1 MWQVHLM
8 ASSPV
13 HLLLLFL
20 LLAIGS
26 WTAVRF
32 IGKGL
37 ALLIS
42 ALTGNSIRCR
52 FIGLFRVKDVTVV
65 FKKGAIASLSVKEV
79 RFSFGHDVKPIS
91 GSWTRPSKLCMHL
104 LEVDIVLQGPR
115 PTSTKQKHQQMKIR
129 TQNKSGRG
137 IWRLVNSVA
146 RIFTLNV
153 ADITLRSLQV
163 PDLSLSLRSL
173 FISGYIE
180 GGASYLGVRA
190 ELGRFR
196 VSVTESIESRSSP
209 LQRTLGL
216 LWRPPSQADFHVI
229 NVVHLLTDFR
239 FFHHKDA
246 GILLQTVD
254 VECGAIIVQATD
266 RLLDIAVKRAPKPPI
281 PESSINDSQPTEAG
295 QSRARHPFHLP
306 DQVKVKLP
314 TIKMQCEHRQAGLSA
329 TCLLLMVEMQ
339 MCLRSRLGEDTVGNL
354 QWPVQLS
361 CSSFQITH
369 SGVDS
374 PLCSAKLTLEAL
386 ISNSIEDDMMKLQV
400 EASIEGLGVC
410 AQVAHLEPWLKVIV
424 DELRARRATITVKEN
439 RTPKS
444 RQTIARKPFLWDCT
458 LVLPG
463 AVGQVVGWNG
473 GCLYMATWQN
483 THLYF
488 DSHEADGATSFQL
501 NTSELTLKTA
511 CCTCN
516 RELGSDGCSL
526 KHDRQGL
533 VEVLNLKNLILQKG
547 ANNAEGLE
555 LDEGLSHGQTTE
567 LKVDSAG
574 LSIYVDFAIV
584 KSVVELVTSLHVYQ
598 KSHLRGLHKKGRGV
612 LKTGTHGPTKSTS
625 SAGLLTVHMKVI
637 AVHVTWPI
645 ERPEARIPDP
655 KKVNFGSMGGEVLF
669 THTPDGKP
677 RVAVISLANKKGI
690 EMPSLKTKLLMQCA
704 EIKYEQGQGD
714 GSKSCCMQCLH
725 TSYQEFDVKE
735 QLLEDVSLLTVQ
747 KADIAFHKLHEGQ
760 QPPVNILIGTIGLQG
775 RWEPD
780 MHIFFYQLHL
790 DIKALLQYRRA
801 RLAESTTMAPYADIA
816 AGDSARASSKTGTGQ
831 IDENLLGEHLD
842 MPATAASHSI
852 DTEGHSQAKKALVVA
867 VDLEETVIQVAAGD
881 GVEVVVTMQ
890 STFSEDARVGL
901 LLEGLQVSI
910 NRATLLS
917 SKVLQISK
925 LPATPSSWSG
935 SPLPPGYP
943 CTGEGQGFAGEHAGL
958 EHGMAVSDY
967 ILQTTGLRFVMPWRL
982 ELRAVE
988 DSVEDMWRCLKIAMA
1003 AQRLARPLPAKKAK
1017 DAVHILSRQP
1027 VRKGSWRIKL
1037 RDLSMEIEE
1046 EPIQGWLDQH
1056 NRLLKKEVQQ
1066 LVVREALLDERT
1078 KESGSGPHAGSSSPA
1093 ILEVDGVNTD
1103 IKQDT
1108 SYAPH
1113 LPVSSNES
1121 AYRNSAAAVAQDIDA
1136 LRYVTPDVLDEQQ
1149 PDVLGSKSLRDGN
1162 HESSKLWK
1170 SAWETLHKQTAEAYK
1185 AQCEKLVTEACTG
1198 ACTDGFQ
1205 GGFTPSH
1212 DRRALMCLRVAD
1224 LDLVL
1229 SPVNGGKDEMIARAL
1244 DLDEVKGGPPVPF
1257 SRLMGRHVDGHFVG
1271 AMVKLRDYTLPMFR
1285 AEKGSVRGTCIF
1297 AQQAT
1302 IYQPQIFQNIFLG
1315 RWWSMQVLRSMSGTT
1330 PPLKFYSDSA
1340 WDVSHGDIAYSVGWE
1355 PAIYGDVS
1363 YAFTVALRK
1372 ADLSMAT
1379 SARGPEATGADS
1391 SQQTFPANK
1400 ERSLPW
1406 WDLMRYYSHTRC
1418 WISITN
1424 FVFYMPSTADPYD
1437 DENHTYMSASNFT
1450 FFQQKGRIVMDAED
1464 YHLLI
1469 SRSEG
1474 FEDIAQKSCR
1484 EPFIS
1489 SPFIRVDITLDWDCE
1504 QPDAGM
1510 HYLHA
1515 LPTDGKMRDML
1526 YDPFRSI
1533 GLDLGWIFT
1542 LRKDALPPI
1551 GGYAG
1556 AYWSRS
1562 VSEVEDMQTADL
1574 HSAAGER
1581 SPTLYLNG
1589 ANLKWMVAWYN
1600 LFYYSTGKLRG
1611 FARWPKFGVPRRPR
1625 SGNLA
1630 LSQTLSEMLTR
1641 MDMAP
1646 CQICQVPQEEEN
1658 TEGLLWHMESL
1669 KYDIVYSRNLRRD
1682 WDGISKRPSFVTVH
1696 QGLDICRVR
1705 VKVAK
1710 EVQAVSEY
1718 AEDGEGSVSSS
1729 SYPNLSELQMLLDLP
1744 SDFDLGPAPNQHGGL
1759 QPSDGFFLATADDIT
1774 IKKQAISADQQRLLA
1789 LWGIGPKPSEKWTGK
1804 GQVSKEQTP
1813 SILGHQRAA
1822 SLDTSDEVVDNDGF
1836 LSDAS
1841 DDDGLTLHLADNCW
1855 RTHLVGLKI
1864 IWTVPNRN
1872 ALWIWLGDISK
1883 AFSRKKPSPSRQYTA
1898 RKKREEQQQLVEG
1911 GMEAPPNV
1919 PALTAGTSVPQRPVI
1934 DDVEKAEDDEGV
1946 MKFMINIV
1954 QPQFNLQSPNVYG
1967 RFLLAAASGRV
1978 LARSFESLLFVGDDI
1993 LAAETPADST
2003 PSDAPIISWTRRELS
2018 VLLEHVQAHVAPT
2031 DVDPAAGVQWLP
2043 RVRSNGGG
2051 SHTLRQALLQQVF
2064 QPCTMYLQFNRHKG
2078 GMMGGK
2084 VMPLKDLSFNAPA
2097 ITATMTSRHFAI
2109 MLDVIS
2115 NLLLARMPKSK
2126 KQGPYSDLHL
2136 EDEEEERHEVVPDGI
2151 ESVELAKIKLE
2162 VAEREC
2168 QQCAADLRAMK
2179 RAQFVNGS
2187 FRSLES
2193 VNTASKLWMVSADS
2207 RALVQRLEIE
2217 LKARFQGRKAARI
2230 EVMSTLQQAAQAQ
2243 QEQAKQASPA
2253 MSISLA
2259 LNRACWTLIADGEA
2273 FAEAQ
2278 INGLML
2284 HLDRDFNELGVARF
2298 EIKQFFVRNNL
2309 KTAKYEMLLS
2319 AWNPPQEWTRQSM
2332 LKVVGKHGA
2341 PVDGVSPILTFEV
2354 EIHPLRIHLIESMY
2368 KTMWE
2373 YFFPKELEDIDHKW
2387 EAWRAPTESTALTSR
2402 TRRGR
2407 ARSRNDALLATSLPE
2422 NLPSGQLLPP
2432 LYPHVDAVA
2441 ADVGQLQPHV
2451 NAENMRY
2458 SGMSSGTSSTQRSP
2472 SRRSYDASSKLPTTE
2487 LYDMYSTRSAPLDRM
2502 LVATSLTSVSVPASP
2517 LAEVER
2523 RLSSMPLTADGTP
2536 LERDHLS
2543 AAGVVSLESSPLRGS
2558 PLSMP
2563 EQKSKAG
2570 PSKGKE
2576 KKTKK
2581 EEARRPPPGPVIK
2594 KRKVVHIHH
2603 IKISQVE
2610 LLVTYEGSRFHV
2622 SNVRLLMDTFTR
2634 LDYQG
2639 TWKGLFS
2646 KIKKHIIWGV
2656 LKSVAGMQGKKFK
2669 DQLPALQDDTADDSI
2684 SGESDVGSHM
2694 GSNAS
2699 PQLRYSTSGL
2709 GESFLLGRLRRQGD
2723 RAGEKF
2729 VSSVKAIF
2737 HSQRRKARA
2746 ILRRTR
2752 GGEAEGSPSSLRLSM
2767 AEISPQQVEDSTG
2780 RSWDATLDL
2789 QRLPAGNQDNEHE
2802 DIGSSMSSKAKSLFR
2817 RHSLKKPRP
2826 APSRLRKGQSQPVGH
2841 TLSAPTP
2848 DVSTAMCN
2856 QSLKATSEK
2865 EGPKE
2870 GAESWQQVRQ
2880 GAKPFIRTT
2889 ATQYIHSKGNSRL
2902 GIRTMAG
2909 E

>member
-65 FKKGAIASLSVKEV
+65 FKKGAIASLAVKEV
-79 RFSFGHDVKPIS
+79 RFSYGHTMKPIS

-115 PTSTKQKHQQMKIR
+115 PTSTKQKHQKKKIR

-137 IWRLVNSVA
+137 LWRLVNSVA
-146 RIFTLNV
+146 RVLTLNV

-173 FISGYIE
+173 FFSGYIE
-180 GGASYLGVRA
+180 GGASYLGVQL

-196 VSVTESIESRSSP
+196 VSVTESIERRASP

-229 NVVHLLTDFR
+229 DVEHLLTDFR

-246 GILLQTVD
+246 GILLQTAA

-266 RLLDIAVKRAPKPPI
+266 RLLDIAINKAPKPPI
-281 PESSINDSQPTEAG
+281 PELPINDSQPTEAG
-295 QSRARHPFHLP
+295 QSRARHQFHLP
-306 DQVKVKLP
+306 DQIQVKLP
-314 TIKMQCEHRQAGLSA
+314 TINMRCEHRQAGLSA
-329 TCLLLMVEMQ
+329 TCVLLMVELQ
-339 MCLRSRLGEDTVGNL
+339 MCLRSRLGEDTKGNS
-354 QWPVQLS
+354 QWPVKLS

-369 SGVDS
+369 SGVDN

-386 ISNSIEDDMMKLQV
+386 ISNSMEDDMMKLQV
-400 EASIEGLGVC
+400 EASIERLGVC
-410 AQVAHLEPWLKVIV
+410 AQVAHLEPWLKVVV

-439 RTPKS
+439 KTLKS
-444 RQTIARKPFLWDCT
+444 RRKLANTKPFLWDCT

-463 AVGQVVGWNG
+463 AMGQVVGWNG
-473 GCLYMATWQN
+473 GCMYMASWQN
-483 THLYF
+483 THLYL
-488 DSHEADGATSFQL
+488 DSHEVDGATSFQL
-501 NTSELTLKTA
+501 NTSEFTLKTA
-511 CCTCN
+511 CCTCDQ
-516 RELGSDGCSL
+516 ELGSDGCSS

-533 VEVLNLKNLILQKG
+533 VEVLNLKTLILQKG

-555 LDEGLSHGQTTE
+555 LDEGLSHGQSTE

-574 LSIYVDFAIV
+574 LSIHVDYAIV
-584 KSVVELVTSLHVYQ
+584 KAFVELLTSLLVYQ
-598 KSHLRGLHKKGRGV
+598 KSHLQGLHRKRKGV
-612 LKTGTHGPTKSTS
+612 LKTDSHVATRSTS
-625 SAGLLTVHMKVI
+625 SAGLLTVHMKEV
-637 AVHVTWPI
+637 AVHVTWPV
-645 ERPEARIPDP
+645 ERPEARLPDP

-704 EIKYEQGQGD
+704 GIKFEQGQGD
-714 GSKSCCMQCLH
+714 GSKSCCIQCLH

-747 KADIAFHKLHEGQ
+747 KADISFHKLHEGQ
-760 QPPVNILIGTIGLQG
+760 QPPVNILISTVGLQG

-780 MHIFFYQLHL
+780 VHIFFYQLHL
-790 DIKALLQYRRA
+790 DIKALLQHRRA
-801 RLAESTTMAPYADIA
+801 RLAESTTVAPYADVA
-816 AGDSARASSKTGTGQ
+816 AGDSARASSKTGTGHVV
-831 IDENLLGEHLD
+831 ENPLGEHLD
-842 MPATAASHSI
+842 MPATAASRSI
-852 DTEGHSQAKKALVVA
+852 DTEGQGQAKKALVIA
-867 VDLEETVIQVAAGD
+867 VDMEGTVIQVAAGD
-881 GVEVVVTMQ
+881 GVEVVVTLQ

-917 SKVLQISK
+917 SKVLQVSK
-925 LPATPSSWSG
+925 LPATPPSWSG

-943 CTGEGQGFAGEHAGL
+943 CTREGQGFAGEHAGP

-967 ILQTTGLRFVMPWRL
+967 ILQSTGLRFVMPWRL

-1003 AQRLARPLPAKKAK
+1003 ARRLARPLPAKKAK
-1017 DAVHILSRQP
+1017 DAVLVLNRQP

-1056 NRLLKKEVQQ
+1056 HRLLKKEVQQ
-1066 LVVREALLDERT
+1066 LVVREALLDERI
-1078 KESGSGPHAGSSSPA
+1078 KESGNGPPAGSSSPA
-1093 ILEVDGVNTD
+1093 DLEFDVINTD

-1108 SYAPH
+1108 SHAP
-1113 LPVSSNES
+1113 LPPISSNES
-1121 AYRNSAAAVAQDIDA
+1121 AYSAAAVAQDIDA
-1136 LRYVTPDVLDEQQ
+1136 LRYMTPDVLGEQQ
-1149 PDVLGSKSLRDGN
+1149 PDFLGSKSFRDVK
-1162 HESSKLWK
+1162 HESNGSKFWK

-1224 LDLVL
+1224 MDLVL
-1229 SPVNGGKDEMIARAL
+1229 SPVIGGKDEMNARAR
-1244 DLDEVKGGPPVPF
+1244 DLDEVKGGPPIPF
-1257 SRLMGRHVDGHFVG
+1257 SRLMGRHVDGHFMG
-1271 AMVKLRDYTLPMFR
+1271 AVVTLRDYTLPMFR

-1302 IYQPQIFQNIFLG
+1302 IYQPQIVQNIFLG

-1363 YAFTVALRK
+1363 HAFTVALRK
-1372 ADLSMAT
+1372 ADLSTVMSSRRPEAT
-1379 SARGPEATGADS
+1379 SADA
-1391 SQQTFPANK
+1391 SQQTFPAVK

-1424 FVFYMPSTADPYD
+1424 FVYYMPSTADPYD
-1437 DENHTYMSASNFT
+1437 DENHTYMSASTFT

-1464 YHLLI
+1464 YHLSI
-1469 SRSEG
+1469 SRAEG
-1474 FEDIAQKSCR
+1474 FEDIAQKTCR
-1484 EPFIS
+1484 EPFLS
-1489 SPFIRVDITLDWDCE
+1489 SPFIRVDITIDWDCG

-1515 LPTDGKMRDML
+1515 LPTDGKMRDTL
-1526 YDPFRSI
+1526 YDPFRST

-1542 LRKDALPPI
+1542 LRKDSLPPV

-1556 AYWSRS
+1556 AYWACS
-1562 VSEVEDMQTADL
+1562 VSEVEDLDLQTAGVMDDASTRNEP

-1589 ANLKWMVAWYN
+1589 ANLKWMGAWYN

-1646 CQICQVPQEEEN
+1646 CQICQVPQEEET

-1669 KYDIVYSRNLRRD
+1669 KYNIVYSRNLRRD

-1696 QGLDICRVR
+1696 QGLDIRKVR

-1718 AEDGEGSVSSS
+1718 AEDGEGSLSSS
-1729 SYPNLSELQMLLDLP
+1729 SYPNLIELQMLLDLP

-1759 QPSDGFFLATADDIT
+1759 QPSDGVFLATADDIT
-1774 IKKQAISADQQRLLA
+1774 VKKQAISADQQRLLA
-1789 LWGIGPKPSEKWTGK
+1789 LWGLGPKASEEWTGK
-1804 GQVSKEQTP
+1804 GQVIEQQTP
-1813 SILGHQRAA
+1813 YDIGHHRAA
-1822 SLDTSDEVVDNDGF
+1822 SLDTSDKVVDNDGF

-1855 RTHLVGLKI
+1855 RIHLVGLKI
-1864 IWTVPNRN
+1864 LWTVSNRN
-1872 ALWIWLGDISK
+1872 ALWNWVGDISK
-1883 AFSRKKPSPSRQYTA
+1883 AFSRKKPSPSQQYIA

-1911 GMEAPPNV
+1911 GVEAPLPV

-1978 LARSFESLLFVGDDI
+1978 LARSFESLLYVGDDI
-1993 LAAETPADST
+1993 LAAETPADSI

-2051 SHTLRQALLQQVF
+2051 SQTMRQALLQQIF

-2097 ITATMTSRHFAI
+2097 INATMTSRHFAI

-2126 KQGPYSDLHL
+2126 KQGPHNDLNQ

-2151 ESVELAKIKLE
+2151 EAVELAKIKLE

-2179 RAQFVNGS
+2179 RAQLNGS
-2187 FRSLES
+2187 FRISES

-2217 LKARFQGRKAARI
+2217 LRARFQGRKAARI

-2259 LNRACWTLIADGEA
+2259 LNRARWTLIADGEA

-2309 KTAKYEMLLS
+2309 KNAKYEMLLS

-2354 EIHPLRIHLIESMY
+2354 EIHPLRIHLMESMY

-2373 YFFPKELEDIDHKW
+2373 YFFPKELEDVDHKL
-2387 EAWRAPTESTALTSR
+2387 EAWRAPMESTALTSR

-2407 ARSRNDALLATSLPE
+2407 ARSQNDALLATSLPD

-2432 LYPHVDAVA
+2432 LYPHVDAVP
-2441 ADVGQLQPHV
+2441 ADIGQLQPHV
-2451 NAENMRY
+2451 NAENMRH

-2472 SRRSYDASSKLPTTE
+2472 SRKLYEASSKLPTTE

-2517 LAEVER
+2517 LAEVGR

-2536 LERDHLS
+2536 IERDNLS
-2543 AAGVVSLESSPLRGS
+2543 AAGVVSLESSPMRGS

-2570 PSKGKE
+2570 PAKGKE

-2594 KRKVVHIHH
+2594 KRKLVHIHH

-2622 SNVRLLMDTFTR
+2622 SNLRLLMDTFTR

-2639 TWKGLFS
+2639 TWRGLFS

-2669 DQLPALQDDTADDSI
+2669 DQLPAPQDDTADDSI

-2694 GSNAS
+2694 AS
-2699 PQLRYSTSGL
+2699 DALPQLRYSTSGL
-2709 GESFLLGRLRRQGD
+2709 GENFLLGRLRRQGD

-2752 GGEAEGSPSSLRLSM
+2752 GGEAEGSPSSPRLSV
-2767 AEISPQQVEDSTG
+2767 AEISPQQGGDNTG
-2780 RSWDATLDL
+2780 QSWDGTLDL
-2789 QRLPAGNQDNEHE
+2789 QRLPAGNLDGEHE
-2802 DIGSSMSSKAKSLFR
+2802 EIGSSMSSKAKSLFR

-2826 APSRLRKGQSQPVGH
+2826 APSRLRKDAGQYQPAGYM
-2841 TLSAPTP
+2841 LSAPTP
-2848 DVSTAMCN
+2848 DNDDEPDST
-2856 QSLKATSEK
+2856 Q
-2865 EGPKE
+2865 
-2870 GAESWQQVRQ
+2870 
-2880 GAKPFIRTT
+2880 
-2889 ATQYIHSKGNSRL
+2889 H
-2902 GIRTMAG
+2902 
-2909 E
+2909 